1 MVRAMNYNGLSN
13 IHHLLLRMFPLVDK
27 PEDFV
32 VLKADIDGG
41 PKLQIVYEIAN
52 CPKLAK
58 LVDEIFFKYH
68 FYFGG

>member
-1 MVRAMNYNGLSN
+1 
-13 IHHLLLRMFPLVDK
+13 MFPLVDK